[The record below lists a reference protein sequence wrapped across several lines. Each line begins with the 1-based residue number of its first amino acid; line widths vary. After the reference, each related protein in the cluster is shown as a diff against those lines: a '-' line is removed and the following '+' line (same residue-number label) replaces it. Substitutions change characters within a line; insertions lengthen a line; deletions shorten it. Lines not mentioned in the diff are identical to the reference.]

1 VKETGLDII
10 KTWTVNGGV
19 LAVTW
24 LADIEAVLKILV
36 LTVSLVWT
44 VCRTYQLIQ
53 QIKKDKEQ

>member
-1 VKETGLDII
+1 MKETGLDII

>member
-1 VKETGLDII
+1 MKETGLDII

-44 VCRTYQLIQ
+44 VCRTYQLLQ
-53 QIKKDKEQ
+53 QIKKDKEL